1 MVGMD
6 SSWEVNG
13 SSPGKRTLEWTIEKA
28 DEVKWSGLR
37 FIQEEEA
44 TGLYGLG
51 VRERGVKD
59 DS

>member
-13 SSPGKRTLEWTIEKA
+13 SSLGKRTLEWTIEKA

-37 FIQEEEA
+37 FI
-44 TGLYGLG
+44 
-51 VRERGVKD
+51 
-59 DS
+59 